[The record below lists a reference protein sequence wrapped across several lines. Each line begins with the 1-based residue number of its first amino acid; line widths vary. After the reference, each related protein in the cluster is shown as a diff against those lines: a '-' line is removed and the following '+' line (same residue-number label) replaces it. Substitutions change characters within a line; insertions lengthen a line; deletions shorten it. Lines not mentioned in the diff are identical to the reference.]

1 VPGIDK
7 TENSYKQDPAPGL
20 AAAPRRSAA
29 YRHIADLT
37 RWKRKPSSQRKG
49 TAA

>member
-37 RWKRKPSSQRKG
+37 PVEAQ
-49 TAA
+49 AEQPA